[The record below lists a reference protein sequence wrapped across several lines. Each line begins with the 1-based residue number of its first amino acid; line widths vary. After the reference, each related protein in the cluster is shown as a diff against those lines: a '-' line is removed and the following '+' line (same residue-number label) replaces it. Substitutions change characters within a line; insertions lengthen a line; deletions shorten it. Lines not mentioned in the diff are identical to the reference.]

1 METKQIEVVHA
12 THPLSQE
19 WFRLLATPQHII
31 KSSRSAAQVMCST
44 CFTARP
50 KLQTCQRC
58 KSVWYCSKECQRK
71 HWPQHKTYCT
81 PAERSKGVLKL
92 VETLVANIA
101 VNLMLQVCAVLDL
114 DLLNDKKKE
123 VGFKVPFMIRVDIGI
138 EPTEMAK
145 FVKLC
150 LTDEPVPETVE
161 GLVQVNHFISHVPG
175 RSGNAPLTPTR
186 YKVWRTKREK
196 ANKEGNNGVPLG
208 LLEFVNDS
216 DFSITMPL
224 CIDAGAQKLAK
235 DAEPFTTISAFT
247 GIKSE
252 KPLTVESC
260 MEFIN
265 LHIRADKQN
274 QLKLRTEMT
283 ESDKAIVRG
292 VTDKS
297 VTKDAV
303 RALRGKMARETLYA
317 DMLLP

>member
-1 METKQIEVVHA
+1 METQKIEIVHA
-12 THPLSQE
+12 THPLNQE
-19 WFRLLATPQHII
+19 LFRLMATPQHLI
-31 KSSRSAAQVMCST
+31 KSGRSAVQVMCST
-44 CFTARP
+44 CSTARP

-71 HWPQHKTYCT
+71 QWPQHKTYCT
-81 PAERSKGVLKL
+81 PATRSKGILKL
-92 VETLVANIA
+92 VESLSVNAA
-101 VNLMLQVCAVLDL
+101 VSVMLQVCAVLDL
-114 DLLNDKKKE
+114 GLLNDEKKE

-138 EPTEMAK
+138 EPTEVAN

-150 LTDEPVPETVE
+150 FTDEPVPETVE
-161 GLVQVNHFISHVPG
+161 GLVQVNRFISHVPG
-175 RSGNAPLTPTR
+175 RFGHAPLTLTR
-186 YKVWRTKREK
+186 DKLWRTEREK
-196 ANKEGNNGVPLG
+196 ANNNGKSGEPLG
-208 LLEFVNDS
+208 LLEFVSDS
-216 DFSITMPL
+216 EISLTMP
-224 CIDAGAQKLAK
+224 CRIDACAQKFAK
-235 DAEPFTTISAFT
+235 YAQPFTTISAFT
-247 GIKSE
+247 GIQTQ
-252 KPLTVESC
+252 KPLTVGNS

-317 DMLLP
+317 DMLMP

>member
-1 METKQIEVVHA
+1 METKEVEIIHA
-12 THPLSQE
+12 THPQSQE
-19 WFRLLATPQHII
+19 WFRLTATPQHLI
-31 KSSRSAAQVMCST
+31 KSGRSAVQVMCSS
-44 CFTARP
+44 CFIARP

-58 KSVWYCSKECQRK
+58 KSVWYCSKECQKK
-71 HWPQHKTYCT
+71 HWPQHKTHCT
-81 PAERSKGVLKL
+81 PAGRSKGATKL
-92 VETLVANIA
+92 IETLVANIT
-101 VNLMLQVCAVLDL
+101 VILMLQICAVLDL
-114 DLLNDKKKE
+114 GLLDDKKKE

-138 EPTEMAK
+138 EPTDVVK

-150 LTDEPVPETVE
+150 LTDEPIPETVE

-175 RSGNAPLTPTR
+175 RSGYAPLTPTR
-186 YKVWRTKREK
+186 DKLWRTEREK
-196 ANKEGNNGVPLG
+196 ANKEGKSDEPLG

-216 DFSITMPL
+216 CFSMIMPL
-224 CIDAGAQKLAK
+224 RIYAGAQKFARN
-235 DAEPFTTISAFT
+235 AEPFVTVSAFT

-252 KPLTVESC
+252 KPLTVETC
-260 MEFIN
+260 MEYIN

-283 ESDKAIVRG
+283 ESDKAIVRD

-317 DMLLP
+317 NMPLP